1 MEKVKVFHVGNKKG
15 LRKLIKLL
23 DKQGVNHT
31 LTKKTKV
38 NKHYGIEYTIKNG
51 VIALIEHVKVIELMQ
66 AAKKAAQYI
75 TFKNIIKMAKKNG
88 KGNVKVAQNNNNGGN
103 NAYASI
109 EAAAMLTT
117 TGGSSM
123 DRNHQV
129 DLLKI
134 THERFFLDEK
144 AAEHTGFPQGAIDKI
159 NHINALGIAVCVCNE
174 VKYGS
179 SDFAVVIRKAAL
191 PELTEALK
199 EIGVSFDNTKLL
211 PSKDDTDA
219 VEVTASAV
227 QVSEETSKKL
237 EEDAKARAATAGK
250 VFDPTKIKDEEEL
263 KEALSGF
270 LAMNRDSKLMDSI
283 MQCVDFY
290 KLYRS
295 VEAKRAIDSA
305 EKTLKNTKDKKYKEN
320 AEKALASA
328 KNDMERLKNMN
339 FHDTF
344 RKIVELTGRVGT
356 LTYGMGAH
364 FFNVTAT
371 SGSPVSAFCELRD
384 HSTDK
389 NTGVCKY
396 TDDQIA
402 DAVKCLV
409 IIGADDVRS
418 KSKTLLEAENKLPEK
433 DRVKEHIDAANKNI
447 AFADNATASVL
458 AAPGEFVENLKKNFL
473 EGNNFAKKTVIAIKR
488 AYYRDVTP
496 EMMAKVKPDSM
507 LDNATQHAGIISNLF
522 RNPSDPLVGYAKEN
536 IIDLEFKTDEE
547 IKAEEEAVAK
557 AAKEAAEK
565 KAAEDKK
572 KEAKGIAKAKEK
584 AKK

>member
-23 DKQGVNHT
+23 DEQGVNHT

-38 NKHYGIEYTIKNG
+38 NKHYGIEYTIKDG
-51 VIALIEHVKVIELMQ
+51 VIALMEHAKVIELMQ

-103 NAYASI
+103 NADAAV

-129 DLLKI
+129 DLLKMA
-134 THERFFLDEK
+134 HDRFFLDEK
-144 AAEHTGFPQGAIDKI
+144 AAEHTGFPQGTIDKL

-174 VKYGS
+174 VKYGT
-179 SDFAVVIRKAAL
+179 SDFAVVIRKSAL
-191 PELTEALK
+191 PELTEALN
-199 EIGVSFDNTKLL
+199 EIGVNFDGTKLL
-211 PSKDDTDA
+211 PSKDDPEA
-219 VEVTASAV
+219 VEVTAKAV
-227 QVSEETSKKL
+227 TVSEETSKKL

-283 MQCVDFY
+283 MQCVNFY
-290 KLYRS
+290 KSYRS
-295 VEAKRAIDSA
+295 IEAKRAIDSA

-328 KNDMERLKNMN
+328 KNDMEHLKNMN

-356 LTYGMGAH
+356 LTYGIGAH

-389 NTGVCKY
+389 STGVCKY

-418 KSKTLLEAENKLPEK
+418 KGKTLLEAENALPEK

-447 AFADNATASVL
+447 AFADKATAAVL

-496 EMMAKVKPDSM
+496 DMMAKVKSDSM
-507 LDNATQHAGIISNLF
+507 LDNATQYAGIISNLF

-557 AAKEAAEK
+557 AAKETAEK

-572 KEAKGIAKAKEK
+572 KEAKGKAKAQV
-584 AKK
+584 KK

>member
-1 MEKVKVFHVGNKKG
+1 
-15 LRKLIKLL
+15 
-23 DKQGVNHT
+23 
-31 LTKKTKV
+31 
-38 NKHYGIEYTIKNG
+38 
-51 VIALIEHVKVIELMQ
+51 
-66 AAKKAAQYI
+66 
-75 TFKNIIKMAKKNG
+75 MAKKNG

-103 NAYASI
+103 NADAAV

-129 DLLKI
+129 DLLKMA
-134 THERFFLDEK
+134 HDRFFLDEK
-144 AAEHTGFPQGAIDKI
+144 VAEHTGFPQGTIDKL

-174 VKYGS
+174 VKYGT
-179 SDFAVVIRKAAL
+179 SDFAVVIRKSAL

-199 EIGVSFDNTKLL
+199 EIGVSFNDTKLL
-211 PSKDDTDA
+211 PSKDDAEA

-227 QVSEETSKKL
+227 TVSEETSKKL

-250 VFDPTKIKDEEEL
+250 VFDPTKIKDEKEL

-283 MQCVDFY
+283 MQCVNFY
-290 KLYRS
+290 KSYRS
-295 VEAKRAIDSA
+295 IEAKRAIESA

-328 KNDMERLKNMN
+328 KNDMERIKNMS
-339 FHDTF
+339 FHDMF
-344 RKIVELTGRVGT
+344 RKIVEFTGRVGT
-356 LTYGMGAH
+356 LTYGIGAH
-364 FFNVTAT
+364 LFNVTAT

-402 DAVKCLV
+402 DVVKCLV
-409 IIGADDVRS
+409 IIGADEVRA
-418 KSKTLLEAENKLPEK
+418 KGNALLEEENKLPKEK
-433 DRVKEHIDAANKNI
+433 RTPSHTEVANKNI
-447 AFADNATASVL
+447 TFADKATAAVL
-458 AAPGEFVENLKKNFL
+458 AAPGSFVESLKQNFL
-473 EGNNFAKKTVIAIKR
+473 DGNNFAKKTVIAIKR

-496 EMMAKVKPDSM
+496 DMMAKVKPDSM
-507 LDNATQHAGIISNLF
+507 LDNATQYAGIISNLF

-547 IKAEEEAVAK
+547 IKAEEEDVAK
-557 AAKEAAEK
+557 AAKEAADK

-572 KEAKGIAKAKEK
+572 KEAKGKAKAQV
-584 AKK
+584 KK

>member
-1 MEKVKVFHVGNKKG
+1 
-15 LRKLIKLL
+15 
-23 DKQGVNHT
+23 
-31 LTKKTKV
+31 
-38 NKHYGIEYTIKNG
+38 
-51 VIALIEHVKVIELMQ
+51 
-66 AAKKAAQYI
+66 
-75 TFKNIIKMAKKNG
+75 MAKKNG

-103 NAYASI
+103 NADAAV

-129 DLLKI
+129 DLLKM

-179 SDFAVVIRKAAL
+179 SDFAVVIRKSAL

-199 EIGVSFDNTKLL
+199 EIGVSFDDTKLL
-211 PSKDDTDA
+211 PSKDDAEA
-219 VEVTASAV
+219 VEVTGAAV
-227 QVSEETSKKL
+227 QVSEETAKSLDK
-237 EEDAKARAATAGK
+237 DAQARAATAGK
-250 VFDPTKIKDEEEL
+250 VFDPTKIKDEKEL

-283 MQCVDFY
+283 MQCVNFY
-290 KLYRS
+290 KSYRS
-295 VEAKRAIDSA
+295 IEAKRAIDSA

-356 LTYGMGAH
+356 LTYGIGAH

-418 KSKTLLEAENKLPEK
+418 KGKALLEAENKLPEK

-447 AFADNATASVL
+447 AFADKATAAVL
-458 AAPGEFVENLKKNFL
+458 AAPGSFVEGLKQGFL
-473 EGNNFAKKTVIAIKR
+473 DGNNFAKKTVIAIKR
-488 AYYRDVTP
+488 AYYREVSP
-496 EMMAKVKPDSM
+496 EMMAKAKPDSM
-507 LDNATQHAGIISNLF
+507 LDNATQYAGIISNLF

-536 IIDLEFKTDEE
+536 IVDLEFKTDDE

-557 AAKEAAEK
+557 AAKEAADK

-572 KEAKGIAKAKEK
+572 KEAKGKAKAQV
-584 AKK
+584 KK

>member
-1 MEKVKVFHVGNKKG
+1 MQETKKG

-23 DKQGVNHT
+23 DEQGVNHT

-51 VIALIEHVKVIELMQ
+51 VIALIEHAKVIELMQ

-103 NAYASI
+103 NADAAV

-129 DLLKI
+129 DLLKM

-199 EIGVSFDNTKLL
+199 EIGVSFDDTKLL
-211 PSKDDTDA
+211 PSKDDPKA

-227 QVSEETSKKL
+227 TVSEETSKKL

-250 VFDPTKIKDEEEL
+250 VFDPTKIKDEKEL

-283 MQCVDFY
+283 MQCVNFY
-290 KLYRS
+290 KSYRS
-295 VEAKRAIDSA
+295 IEAKRAIDSA

-328 KNDMERLKNMN
+328 KNDMEHLKNMN

-356 LTYGMGAH
+356 LTYGIGAH

-389 NTGVCKY
+389 NTGICKY

-409 IIGADDVRS
+409 IIGADDIRS

-447 AFADNATASVL
+447 AFADKATAAVL

-496 EMMAKVKPDSM
+496 EMMAKVKSDSM

-557 AAKEAAEK
+557 AAKEAADN

-572 KEAKGIAKAKEK
+572 KEAKGKAKAQV
-584 AKK
+584 KK

>member
-1 MEKVKVFHVGNKKG
+1 MEKIFHVGNKKG

-23 DKQGVNHT
+23 DEQGVQHT

-51 VIALIEHVKVIELMQ
+51 VISLMEHAKVIELMK
-66 AAKKAAQYI
+66 AAKKAAQYT
-75 TFKNIIKMAKKNG
+75 TFLNIIKMANKKN

-103 NAYASI
+103 GVNAAV

-129 DLLKI
+129 DLLKMA
-134 THERFFLDEK
+134 HDRFFLDEN
-144 AAEHTGFPQGAIDKI
+144 AAEHTGIPQGTIDKL
-159 NHINALGIAVCVCNE
+159 NHINALGIAVCICNE
-174 VKYGS
+174 VKYGT
-179 SDFAVVIRKAAL
+179 SDFATVIRKSAL
-191 PELTEALK
+191 PELIEAMN
-199 EIGVSFDNTKLL
+199 EIGVKFDETKLL
-211 PSKDDTDA
+211 PSTEDAEA
-219 VEVTASAV
+219 VEVTGAAV

-283 MQCVDFY
+283 MQCVNFY
-290 KLYRS
+290 KAYRS
-295 VEAKRAIDSA
+295 IEAKRAIESA
-305 EKTLKNTKDKKYKEN
+305 EKTLKNTKDKNYKAN

-328 KNDMERLKNMN
+328 KSNLERINNMS
-339 FHDTF
+339 FHDMF
-344 RKIVELTGRVGT
+344 REVVNLTGRVGT
-356 LTYGMGAH
+356 LTYGIGAH
-364 FFNVTAT
+364 LFNVTAT
-371 SGSPVSAFCELRD
+371 SGSPVSAFCELLD

-396 TDDQIA
+396 TDNQIA
-402 DAVKCLV
+402 DAVRCLV
-409 IIGADDVRS
+409 LISADEVRS
-418 KSKTLLEAENKLPEK
+418 KGKILLEEENKLPEK
-433 DRVKEHIDAANKNI
+433 ERVQAHIDTANKNI
-447 AFADNATASVL
+447 AFADKATAAVL

-473 EGNNFAKKTVIAIKR
+473 DGNSFAKKTVISIKR
-488 AYYRDVTP
+488 AYYRDVVP

-507 LDNATQHAGIISNLF
+507 LDNATQYAGIISNLF
-522 RNPSDPLVGYAKEN
+522 RNPSDPLAGYAKEN
-536 IIDLEFKTDEE
+536 IIDLAFKTDEE

-557 AAKEAAEK
+557 AAKEAADK
-565 KAAEDKK
+565 KAAENKK
-572 KEAKGIAKAKEK
+572 KEAKGKAKAQV
-584 AKK
+584 KK

>member
-51 VIALIEHVKVIELMQ
+51 VIALIKHAKVIELMK

-103 NAYASI
+103 DANAAV

-129 DLLKI
+129 DLLKMA
-134 THERFFLDEK
+134 HERFFLDEK
-144 AAEHTGFPQGAIDKI
+144 AAEHTGFPQGSIDKL
-159 NHINALGIAVCVCNE
+159 NHINALGIAVCMSNE

-179 SDFAVVIRKAAL
+179 SDFAVVIRKSAL
-191 PELTEALK
+191 PEFAEALK
-199 EIGVSFDNTKLL
+199 EIGVNFDDTKLL
-211 PSKDDTDA
+211 PSKDDPDA
-219 VEVTASAV
+219 VEVSVSAV
-227 QVSEETSKKL
+227 EISEETSKKL
-237 EEDAKARAATAGK
+237 EDDAKARAATAGK

-283 MQCVDFY
+283 MQCVNFY
-290 KLYRS
+290 KSYRS
-295 VEAKRAIDSA
+295 IEAKRAIDSA

-328 KNDMERLKNMN
+328 KNDMERLKDMN

-356 LTYGMGAH
+356 LTYGIGAH

-418 KSKTLLEAENKLPEK
+418 KGKTLLEAENKLPEK

-447 AFADNATASVL
+447 AFADKATAAVL

-536 IIDLEFKTDEE
+536 IIDLEFKTDDE

-572 KEAKGIAKAKEK
+572 KEAKGKAKAQV
-584 AKK
+584 KK

>member
-1 MEKVKVFHVGNKKG
+1 
-15 LRKLIKLL
+15 
-23 DKQGVNHT
+23 
-31 LTKKTKV
+31 
-38 NKHYGIEYTIKNG
+38 
-51 VIALIEHVKVIELMQ
+51 
-66 AAKKAAQYI
+66 
-75 TFKNIIKMAKKNG
+75 MAKKNG

-103 NAYASI
+103 NTDAALT
-109 EAAAMLTT
+109 AAAMLTT

-129 DLLKI
+129 DLLKM

-199 EIGVSFDNTKLL
+199 EIGVSFDDTKLL
-211 PSKDDTDA
+211 PSKDDAEA
-219 VEVTASAV
+219 VEVTGAAV
-227 QVSEETSKKL
+227 QVSEETAKSLDK
-237 EEDAKARAATAGK
+237 DAQARAATAGK
-250 VFDPTKIKDEEEL
+250 VFDPTKIKDEKEL
-263 KEALSGF
+263 KEVLSGF

-283 MQCVDFY
+283 MQCVNFY
-290 KLYRS
+290 NAYRS
-295 VEAKRAIDSA
+295 IQAKRTIESA
-305 EKTLKNTKDKKYKEN
+305 EKTLKETKDKEYKAN

-328 KNDMERLKNMN
+328 KNDLERIKNMN

-356 LTYGMGAH
+356 LAYGIGAH

-418 KSKTLLEAENKLPEK
+418 KGKALLEAENKLPEK
-433 DRVKEHIDAANKNI
+433 DRVNGHIDAANKNI
-447 AFADNATASVL
+447 AFADKATAAVL
-458 AAPGEFVENLKKNFL
+458 AAPGSFVEGLKQGFL
-473 EGNNFAKKTVIAIKR
+473 DGNNFAKKTVIAIKR
-488 AYYRDVTP
+488 AYYREVSP
-496 EMMAKVKPDSM
+496 EMMAKVKTDSM
-507 LDNATQHAGIISNLF
+507 LDNATQYAGIISNLF

-557 AAKEAAEK
+557 AAKEAADK
-565 KAAEDKK
+565 KAAENKK
-572 KEAKGIAKAKEK
+572 KEAKGKAKAQV
-584 AKK
+584 KK